1 MTARPTSVARAL
13 ARRDLLLAG
22 LTLPVAG
29 FAARAHAQTPPAPE
43 AGPFEITSVE
53 RMDLVD
59 GNRRTIAT
67 RAYFPVKAGRYPVII
82 FSHGFGGSL
91 LTFPNTARV
100 WASHGYVVLNP
111 THSDSLA
118 MMDPAVPAADAT
130 VMRKF
135 LAMRGAVDRET
146 QMAFVKVLDDPFFL
160 TSRLRDVGFLL
171 AALKSPKA
179 GLDAQVLSRAD
190 MSRVG
195 MSGHSFGGYTTIVA
209 AGSTLSPPPAA
220 PVPSGFSG
228 FLCMSGQG
236 AGRMSLDADSFKTI
250 TKPFMATTGTRD
262 FGAANETPPWRLQP
276 WELSPPG
283 RKYAVVVEGFR
294 HGDFDPMPGDPETG
308 ARSADLRKLQLQFWD
323 SVLKSD
329 RSAQDALAR
338 EAQASKQTDPVW
350 LRLR

>member
-1 MTARPTSVARAL
+1 MHIHAL

-22 LTLPVAG
+22 LTLPLAGVATC
-29 FAARAHAQTPPAPE
+29 AHAQTALGPE
-43 AGPFEITSVE
+43 AGPFEVASVE

-59 GNRRTIAT
+59 PDRGRTIVT
-67 RAYFPVKAGRYPVII
+67 RAYFPAKPGRYPVII
-82 FSHGFGGSL
+82 FSHGFGGSSVI
-91 LTFPNTARV
+91 FPNTGKV
-100 WASHGYVVLNP
+100 WASHGYVVLHP

-118 MMDPAVPAADAT
+118 MMDPNVPAADAA

-135 LAMRGAVDRET
+135 RAMRGAVDRET
-146 QMAFVKVLDDPFFL
+146 QIAFVKVLDDPFFL
-160 TSRLRDVGFLL
+160 TSRLRDVSFLM

-179 GLDAQVLSRAD
+179 GLDPQILARAD
-190 MSRVG
+190 TSKIG

-209 AGSTLSPPPAA
+209 AGSTLVPPPAA
-220 PVPSGFSG
+220 PVPTGFAG

-236 AGRMSLDADSFKTI
+236 AGRMSLNPDSFKTI
-250 TKPFMATTGTRD
+250 VKPFMATTGTRD

-294 HGDFDPMPGDPETG
+294 HADFDPTPGDPEVG
-308 ARSADLRKLQLQFWD
+308 ARSAELRKLQLQFWD

-329 RSAQDALAR
+329 RGAQEALAK
-338 EAQASKQTDPVW
+338 EAHASKQTDPVW
-350 LRLR
+350 LRMR